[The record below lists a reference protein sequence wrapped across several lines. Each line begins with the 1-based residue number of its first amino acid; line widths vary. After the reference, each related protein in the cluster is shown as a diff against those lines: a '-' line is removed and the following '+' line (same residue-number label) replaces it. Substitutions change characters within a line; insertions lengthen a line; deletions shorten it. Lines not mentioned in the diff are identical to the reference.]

1 MPITLYSV
9 SVQHNQYERISV
21 VSGPHP
27 PGALVLLHTALD
39 STPQAGIYCGT
50 THSLTFH
57 WPTHFLSA
65 NSFLKIASAMGERQ
79 MLPKHTKSTECDA
92 MMKGTDSEFENG
104 TVERTRA
111 AQCKFG
117 ARRKLTASVHGRR
130 VNTNRFQA
138 IPISVIIL
146 FLPPS
151 SYPSNIPSSTP
162 ATFLLSLALLV
173 LLCDPTC
180 PPL

>member
-1 MPITLYSV
+1 MPRLKCSGISDWESFMPMTLYSV

-27 PGALVLLHTALD
+27 RGGLVLLHTALA
-39 STPQAGIYCGT
+39 PQAGIYCGT

-104 TVERTRA
+104 SRNCGMHTCGSVHVRLSTVR
-111 AQCKFG
+111 QVQLG
-117 ARRKLTASVHGRR
+117 ARRKLTASVHG
-130 VNTNRFQA
+130 V
-138 IPISVIIL
+138 V
-146 FLPPS
+146 
-151 SYPSNIPSSTP
+151 
-162 ATFLLSLALLV
+162 
-173 LLCDPTC
+173 
-180 PPL
+180 